1 MLEEV
6 AVQRVEV
13 LFIKSLLEVEPGDV
27 DAFAVERHGVGKV
40 RISDFVIIRFGFVIF
55 INLMSLVFVI
65 TYIFG
70 NLPRSS

>member
-6 AVQRVEV
+6 AVQRIEV

-40 RISDFVIIRFGFVIF
+40 RISDFIIIRFGFVIF
-55 INLMSLVFVI
+55 INLMCLVFLI

-70 NLPRSS
+70 NLLKTN